1 MRTGEPPPTV
11 GDVLS
16 ALATGLWTWD
26 SAAGTVTL
34 DAEAAR
40 LMGLPAEP
48 TTLTQAGARS
58 RLHPVDWNEIVSVVQ
73 LAVAEDT
80 LAEVRI
86 RVMDDRGRV
95 IRTIRSR
102 SKPTFDPVRK
112 SFELIGTIQEVTEP
126 SPQTAARAP
135 SVTGDW
141 RRSREAFLLDAGR
154 ALAEARSTT
163 EVLRVAAGLA
173 MPGFSPD
180 GLAVFGVE
188 ADRLTV
194 IGHHGHNQGDE
205 GPFTHMPLETDYPA
219 AEVVRTGRAVYLSS
233 PEDYKARYPT
243 AWPLAEQFGRQS
255 WAFLPL
261 TVAGRTMGAWMAGF
275 THPVTF
281 TPDERSVLTTV
292 ARMLAQA
299 LSRAGAA
306 ETERELTDGLQR
318 TMLPTLGPEIPGMSV
333 AARYVPTGGGLQVG
347 GDWYDMIAL
356 PSGRFALV
364 IGDVQGHDVRAA
376 GLMGQLRIAL
386 RAYASEGHRPDAVL
400 SRASRFLHGITNTD
414 EDAYADLRFATCL
427 YIEVD
432 PVSGVLDIARAGH
445 PDPVVR
451 MADGTV
457 LVRPT
462 PGGLPLGI
470 DPDADYPTTRLVL
483 EPGETMLL
491 CTDGLIETGG
501 HDLDTGWRRIRT
513 ILESFDARP
522 YEGEGEDEGEDEGDG
537 GPEAGRVGAE
547 RLIAERLST
556 ERLSTDRLSTEG
568 REVGGLDDGG
578 LIVEGRY
585 GDGRSSGGQGADGRG
600 ALGQGAGGRGVDDRG
615 VDGRGALGRGVD
627 GLRRGGHRT
636 GGDEARGPEPV
647 RVETSHLEPGTPA
660 AGAPEPA
667 ALTPHRPEPSGA
679 TPSQPERAAPTPTPQ
694 VAGDPTPGHP
704 EHDDRIPAH
713 PEPTGLA
720 PRRPQ
725 SAPLVSARL
734 EAVGLAPGRLEAL
747 ADALVQGVH
756 GPSSHHTPGPLAD
769 RREDD
774 IAMLLLCRESEGCGC
789 GDTTAV
795 RPPVRRTALTIAQA
809 EPERIAGARQQVRE
823 LLHDWNCGDQV
834 DSAVLLVSEMLTN
847 VLVHTD
853 ADALLVAEMTGDGG
867 KRRMRI
873 EVTDA
878 SDDLPHKRHPGELAS
893 SGRGLVLM
901 DMLADAWGVDP
912 RGEGKSIWFELY
924 ETAPPDG
931 AGANGGST
939 R

>member
-26 SAAGTVTL
+26 SAAGTVTV

-40 LMGLPAEP
+40 LLGLAAEP

-86 RVMDDRGRV
+86 RVMDEHGRV
-95 IRTIRSR
+95 LRTVRSR
-102 SKPTFDPVRK
+102 SKPTFDPMRR
-112 SFELIGTIQEVTEP
+112 SFELIGTLQEVTEP
-126 SPQTAARAP
+126 SPATAVRAP

-154 ALAEARSTT
+154 ALAEARSTE

-194 IGHHGHNQGDE
+194 IGHHGHSRGAE

-219 AEVVRTGRAVYLSS
+219 AEVARTGRAVYLSS

-243 AWPLAEQFGRQS
+243 AWPLAEQFARQS

-386 RAYASEGHRPDAVL
+386 RAYASEGHPPDAVL
-400 SRASRFLHGITNTD
+400 SRASRFLHGVTND
-414 EDAYADLRFATCL
+414 SAAHFADLRFATCL
-427 YIEVD
+427 YVEVD
-432 PVSGVLDIARAGH
+432 PASGVLDIARAGH

-513 ILESFDARP
+513 ILESFDPAP
-522 YEGEGEDEGEDEGDG
+522 PGDGPAEEPQGEG
-537 GPEAGRVGAE
+537 
-547 RLIAERLST
+547 
-556 ERLSTDRLSTEG
+556 
-568 REVGGLDDGG
+568 
-578 LIVEGRY
+578 
-585 GDGRSSGGQGADGRG
+585 
-600 ALGQGAGGRGVDDRG
+600 
-615 VDGRGALGRGVD
+615 
-627 GLRRGGHRT
+627 
-636 GGDEARGPEPV
+636 
-647 RVETSHLEPGTPA
+647 PGTA
-660 AGAPEPA
+660 V
-667 ALTPHRPEPSGA
+667 LA
-679 TPSQPERAAPTPTPQ
+679 TA
-694 VAGDPTPGHP
+694 DP
-704 EHDDRIPAH
+704 
-713 PEPTGLA
+713 GLA
-720 PRRPQ
+720 
-725 SAPLVSARL
+725 
-734 EAVGLAPGRLEAL
+734 GLAPGRLEAL

-774 IAMLLLCRESEGCGC
+774 IAMLLLCRKTEGH
-789 GDTTAV
+789 DHDDAL
-795 RPPVRRTALTIAQA
+795 RPPVRRTALTVAQA

-823 LLHDWNCGDQV
+823 LLHDWNCRDQV
-834 DSAVLLVSEMLTN
+834 DSAVLLVSETLTN

-853 ADALLVAEMTGDGG
+853 ADALLVAEVTGDNG
-867 KRRMRI
+867 KRRIRV

-878 SDDLPHKRHPGELAS
+878 SDALPHKRHPGELAS

-912 RGEGKSIWFELY
+912 RGDGKSTWFELH
-924 ETAPPDG
+924 ETPPPDDP
-931 AGANGGST
+931 NGRPVT
-939 R
+939 